1 MTSDHFQGKP
11 VIEHLREARAR
22 GALASSEI
30 HGTEMPGHLSAGADA
45 AKETAF
51 ILSLLWII
59 LYPSHSPL
67 FLLFS
72 AGWIIWKTGR
82 SALLGWSRLERLHR
96 VIEEERW
103 EIEHNR
109 DQERQELTEL
119 YAAKG
124 LSGKLLEE
132 TISVFMSDDNRLLR
146 MMLEEEMGLTLEIYE
161 HPLKQSAGAAL
172 GVILSSTA
180 FLIGWM
186 IAPSYAPLIGAGII
200 IFIASYIAAKAERNR
215 PMESVIWNLALG
227 ACGIGAV
234 YFLSKLV

>member
-1 MTSDHFQGKP
+1 MTTDHFQGKP

-51 ILSLLWII
+51 ILSILWII
-59 LYPSHSPL
+59 LEPRNPSL
-67 FLLFS
+67 FLLLT
-72 AGWIIWKTGR
+72 AGWMIWKIGR
-82 SALLGWSRLERLHR
+82 SALLGWARLERLHR

-109 DQERQELTEL
+109 SQERQELTEL

-132 TISVFMSDDNRLLR
+132 IISVFMSDDNRLLR
-146 MMLEEEMGLTLEIYE
+146 MMLEEEMGLTLEVYE

-172 GVILSSTA
+172 GVILSSGI
-180 FLIGWM
+180 FLSGWVV
-186 IAPSYAPLIGAGII
+186 APHYAPLIGASIV
-200 IFIASYIAAKAERNR
+200 IATASFIAAKTERNR
-215 PMESVIWNLALG
+215 PMESITWNLSLAAFG
-227 ACGIGAV
+227 AGVV
-234 YFLSKLV
+234 YFLSKPV

>member
-11 VIEHLREARAR
+11 VIEHLREARTR
-22 GALASSEI
+22 GALASAEI

-45 AKETAF
+45 AKETAY

-59 LYPSHSPL
+59 FHPAHTSV
-67 FLLFS
+67 FLLFA
-72 AGWIIWKTGR
+72 AGWMIWKIGR
-82 SALLGWSRLERLHR
+82 SALLGWVRLERLHR

-132 TISVFMSDDNRLLR
+132 TISVFMADDNRLLR

-161 HPLKQSAGAAL
+161 HPLKQSSGAAF
-172 GVILSSTA
+172 GVILSSGI
-180 FLIGWM
+180 FLTGWI
-186 IAPSYAPLIGAGII
+186 IAPLYAPLIGAAIVI
-200 IFIASYIAAKAERNR
+200 AIASYIAARAERNR
-215 PMESVIWNLALG
+215 PMESIIWNLALG
-227 ACGIGAV
+227 AFGVGIV
-234 YFLSKLV
+234 YFLSKLL